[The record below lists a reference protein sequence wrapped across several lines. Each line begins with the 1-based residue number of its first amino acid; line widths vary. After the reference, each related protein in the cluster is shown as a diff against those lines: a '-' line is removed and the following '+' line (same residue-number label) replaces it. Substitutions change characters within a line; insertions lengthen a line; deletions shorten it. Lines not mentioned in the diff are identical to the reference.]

1 MVRVQQV
8 TKIYR
13 SGTVAVPAL
22 DGIDLHIPAGEFV
35 AIMGPS
41 GSGKST
47 LLNVLGILDRYDQG
61 EYRLNGTL
69 VKDLSE
75 TQEAYFRS
83 RLIGFVFQSF
93 NLLPFMT
100 AVDNVALPLYYQN
113 VPRKQRETRARAL
126 LERMGLA
133 GRATHLPNE
142 MSGGQRQRVAIAR
155 ALVSD
160 PPLIL
165 ADEPTGNLDSRM
177 AQEVMALLVEINR
190 TGKTL
195 VVVTHDENVAA
206 KAHRTLRLQDGR
218 ISRIDR

>member
-1 MVRVQQV
+1 MVRVQ
-8 TKIYR
+8 KIIKTYHT
-13 SGTVAVPAL
+13 GTIAFPAL
-22 DGIDLHIPAGEFV
+22 NGIDLHIPEGEFV

-47 LLNVLGILDRYDQG
+47 LLNVLGILDRYDEG
-61 EYRLNGTL
+61 EYRLNGIL

-75 TQEAYFRS
+75 AQEAYFRS

-100 AVDNVALPLYYQN
+100 AVDNAALPLYYQN
-113 VPRKQRETRARAL
+113 VPRRQREARARLL

-133 GRATHLPNE
+133 GRADRLPNE
-142 MSGGQRQRVAIAR
+142 MSGGERQRVAIAR

-177 AQEVMALLVEINR
+177 AREVMTLLIEINR
-190 TGKTL
+190 MGKTL

-206 KAHRTLRLQDGR
+206 KAHRTLRLQDGL
-218 ISRIDR
+218 IKETNG